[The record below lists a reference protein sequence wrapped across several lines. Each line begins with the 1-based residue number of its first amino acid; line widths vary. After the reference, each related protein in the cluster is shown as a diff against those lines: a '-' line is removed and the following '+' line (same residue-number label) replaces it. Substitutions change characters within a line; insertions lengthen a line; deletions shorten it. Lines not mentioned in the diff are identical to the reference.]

1 MYEQLLNL
9 DPIRINFNKAG
20 LDLINFVLAFVMYG
34 VALGVKIPTFKN
46 VLTKPKSLILGLISQ
61 WILLPAATFLLVVIF
76 NKWITPMVA
85 MGMILVSCCPGG
97 NISNFLTSLSGG
109 NRELSITLTGF
120 STAGAI
126 FVTPANFA
134 MWGGFYERY
143 VNRAA
148 QGAVQELAIPFGEV
162 FTTVVILLGIP
173 LVLGIL
179 TTQYLP
185 KISAKLQK
193 PLQYLS
199 VIFFVLMVVLS
210 FSQNVDL
217 FLKYIKFILII
228 VFVHNLVA
236 LGVGYGVGTLF
247 KRDLKDRIT
256 ITIETGIQNSGLGLV
271 LLFNPK
277 IFPPDMQI
285 GGMLFV
291 TAWWGIWHI
300 ISGLTVASLFRRKTK
315 REGLKS

>member
-61 WILLPAATFLLVVIF
+61 WVLLPAVTFLLVVIF

-97 NISNFLTSLSGG
+97 NISNFLTSLAGG

-134 MWGGFYERY
+134 MWGGFYEKY

-199 VIFFVLMVVLS
+199 VIFFVLMVILS

>member
-61 WILLPAATFLLVVIF
+61 WVLLPAVTFLLVVIF

-97 NISNFLTSLSGG
+97 NISNFLTSLAGG

-134 MWGGFYERY
+134 MWGGFYEKY

>member
-34 VALGVKIPTFKN
+34 VALGVKIPTFKK

-61 WILLPAATFLLVVIF
+61 WVLLPAVTFLLVVIF

-97 NISNFLTSLSGG
+97 NISNFLTSLAGG

-134 MWGGFYERY
+134 MWGGFYEKY

-185 KISAKLQK
+185 IISAKLQK

-199 VIFFVLMVVLS
+199 VIFFVLMVILS

-300 ISGLTVASLFRRKTK
+300 ISGLSVAGIFKRKLK
-315 REGLKS
+315 RGGVKS

>member
-61 WILLPAATFLLVVIF
+61 WLLLPAVTFLLVVIF

-97 NISNFLTSLSGG
+97 NISNFLTSLAGG

-134 MWGGFYERY
+134 MWGGFYEKY

-199 VIFFVLMVVLS
+199 VLFFLLMVVLS

-277 IFPPDMQI
+277 IFPPEMQI

-300 ISGLTVASLFRRKTK
+300 ISGLTVASIFRRKTK
-315 REGLKS
+315 REGLKP

>member
-61 WILLPAATFLLVVIF
+61 WVLLPAVTFLLVVIF

-134 MWGGFYERY
+134 MWGGFYEKY
-143 VNRAA
+143 SNF
-148 QGAVQELAIPFGEV
+148 L
-162 FTTVVILLGIP
+162 
-173 LVLGIL
+173 
-179 TTQYLP
+179 
-185 KISAKLQK
+185 SA
-193 PLQYLS
+193 
-199 VIFFVLMVVLS
+199 
-210 FSQNVDL
+210 L
-217 FLKYIKFILII
+217 F
-228 VFVHNLVA
+228 
-236 LGVGYGVGTLF
+236 
-247 KRDLKDRIT
+247 
-256 ITIETGIQNSGLGLV
+256 
-271 LLFNPK
+271 
-277 IFPPDMQI
+277 
-285 GGMLFV
+285 
-291 TAWWGIWHI
+291 
-300 ISGLTVASLFRRKTK
+300 
-315 REGLKS
+315 